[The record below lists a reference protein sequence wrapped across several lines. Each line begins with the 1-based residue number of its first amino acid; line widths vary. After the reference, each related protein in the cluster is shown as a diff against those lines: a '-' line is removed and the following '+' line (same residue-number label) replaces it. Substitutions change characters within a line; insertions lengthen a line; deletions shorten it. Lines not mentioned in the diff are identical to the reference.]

1 MFPYSRAARVRHIY
15 LSCFICLGVGY
26 ISYNAILALW
36 AIFAHRKLKTTPS
49 KNIFISSCKQVF
61 FSILTQS
68 DKYTSWGFVCI
79 TPILS
84 KICTDMTKF
93 WTRKQ
98 LYDFNRSNIVQCCRT
113 FWKNYLD
120 DATYLSCSLCLQ
132 STHGSMNKWNTK
144 HRIKYT
150 CFKEYLKWRAWR
162 LDIQRAI
169 LTFFT

>member
-26 ISYNAILALW
+26 ISYNAILALR

-68 DKYTSWGFVCI
+68 DKCRSWGFVWI

-93 WTRKQ
+93 SIRKQ
-98 LYDFNRSNIVQCCRT
+98 LYDFNRSNIVQCCPT
-113 FWKNYLD
+113 FSRKIPGWCNLSQLQFMSSKHTWKHE
-120 DATYLSCSLCLQ
+120 Q
-132 STHGSMNKWNTK
+132 MK
-144 HRIKYT
+144 HETSHKIHV
-150 CFKEYLKWRAWR
+150 L
-162 LDIQRAI
+162 
-169 LTFFT
+169 